1 MSFHLTRNLQ
11 SLLAGILYL
20 PVRVGRIRISVQ
32 GDEWSM
38 LVVLVRPVS
47 LLFLESF
54 EAFGLFGKIN
64 VDIMKNFMKLS
75 CKFFYRYGQMEEI
88 TDWLREHPF
97 EPFAPLNSVK
107 LLDLVVTVLHFL
119 LQLTGCKDLCML
131 RPLVIDLKKKNM
143 NVCYFDVIFM

>member
-20 PVRVGRIRISVQ
+20 PVRVGRIRVSVQ
-32 GDEWSM
+32 GDGWSM

-88 TDWLREHPF
+88 TD
-97 EPFAPLNSVK
+97 
-107 LLDLVVTVLHFL
+107 
-119 LQLTGCKDLCML
+119 
-131 RPLVIDLKKKNM
+131 
-143 NVCYFDVIFM
+143 